1 MTGPPPTPRT
11 RGVDRRLLIDG
22 KLLETSRTFPS
33 LNPATGEVLGH
44 APDATVADAEA
55 AVAAARRAFD
65 ETDWSTNTELRIRC
79 LEQFHQ
85 ALVDHRDEL
94 AALTIAEVG
103 ATEALCQGAQLDQPI
118 AIVRYYA
125 DLLKTYPMT
134 EDLGNIES
142 RGMQHHRWVEKEAG
156 GVVAAIIAYN
166 YPNQLALAKLAPA
179 LAAGCTVVLK
189 SAPDTPL
196 ITLALGEL
204 IANHTDIPAG
214 VVNVLSGADPEV
226 GAALTTSPD
235 VDMVTFT
242 GSTPTG
248 RRIMSAASDTLK
260 KVFLELGGKS
270 AAIVLDDADFN
281 TAALFSAFSMVT
293 HAGQGCALT
302 SRLLVHKKNH
312 DEIVEMIKNN
322 FGLVRYGDPADPGT
336 YMGPLISEKQRDKV
350 DGMVKRAVEAGA
362 TLVTGG
368 EKVDP
373 GYFYTPTLLT
383 NVDPDSEIAQE
394 EVFGPVLVVI
404 AYDDDDDAV
413 RIANNSIYGLSG
425 AVFGSQDRALALA
438 RRIRTGTFSING
450 GNYFSPDSPFGG
462 YKQSGIGREMGT
474 AGLEEFLESKTFA
487 TVVSMSG
494 PLDGIRVLEV
504 AMYGFVPS
512 AGAVLREWGADVIK
526 VEHAVTG
533 DPQRGLRQTGLL
545 RVEGDPNPNIEHANR
560 GKRSLGLDMSV
571 PEGKEVLLELAKRA
585 DVFLTS
591 FLPGHRQKFGIDVDD
606 IRAVN
611 PKIIYARGSAL
622 GPRGEESVKGGY
634 DMTAFWC
641 RAGTAA
647 TITPPGTPGHGRPAR
662 TGLRRHHLRHQ
673 PRGRDRRRA
682 AEAGAHR

>member
-1 MTGPPPTPRT
+1 MMQETTISSGGATTATTATTGTAT
-11 RGVDRRLLIDG
+11 RGADRQLLIDG
-22 KLLETSRTFPS
+22 KLLDTSRTFPS
-33 LNPATGEVLGH
+33 LNPATGNVLGH
-44 APDATVADAEA
+44 APDATAGDAEA
-55 AVAAARRAFD
+55 AIAAARRAFD

-79 LEQFHQ
+79 LQQLHQ

-118 AIVRYYA
+118 AIVGYYA

-179 LAAGCTVVLK
+179 LAAGCTVILK

-214 VVNVLSGADPEV
+214 VVNVLSGADPDI

-260 KVFLELGGKS
+260 RVFLELGGKS

-302 SRLLVHKKNH
+302 SRLLVPRSHH
-312 DEIVEMIKNN
+312 DEIVDMVKNN
-322 FGLVRYGDPADPGT
+322 FGLVRFGDPADPST
-336 YMGPLISEKQRDKV
+336 YMGPLISDKQRDKV
-350 DGMVKRAVEAGA
+350 DSMVKRAVEAGA

-404 AYDDDDDAV
+404 AYDDDDHAV

-487 TVVSMSG
+487 TVVS
-494 PLDGIRVLEV
+494 
-504 AMYGFVPS
+504 
-512 AGAVLREWGADVIK
+512 
-526 VEHAVTG
+526 
-533 DPQRGLRQTGLL
+533 
-545 RVEGDPNPNIEHANR
+545 
-560 GKRSLGLDMSV
+560 
-571 PEGKEVLLELAKRA
+571 
-585 DVFLTS
+585 
-591 FLPGHRQKFGIDVDD
+591 
-606 IRAVN
+606 
-611 PKIIYARGSAL
+611 
-622 GPRGEESVKGGY
+622 
-634 DMTAFWC
+634 
-641 RAGTAA
+641 
-647 TITPPGTPGHGRPAR
+647 
-662 TGLRRHHLRHQ
+662 
-673 PRGRDRRRA
+673 
-682 AEAGAHR
+682 